1 MLTQYRLLLEPDK
14 PCCPRPEWGY
24 PLYAELLSLAPPAF
38 GELSHRQGISPLSQ
52 YLFSEREGLVWR
64 VTLLG
69 PDANAA
75 LDAVLAGKEEY
86 ALRRDRVRL
95 RVRDCEH
102 VRVEEPEELFSSSQ
116 GSTRHRLEF
125 RTPACFKS
133 RKEYRILPTTR
144 LILQS
149 LIQQWNVCFPD
160 CPIEDEN
167 GEGTEAMADGLL
179 CRHLQLHD
187 EPYVIKKGEVT
198 GFVGSLVLDNRLDG
212 FHCQLADALL
222 EFSSFAGIGIKTS
235 LGMGGV
241 LHRRI
246 P

>member
-1 MLTQYRLLLEPDK
+1 MLSPFRMVCCDFILPEICK
-14 PCCPRPEWGY
+14 PC
-24 PLYAELLSLAPPAF
+24 LFLSSLQFA
-38 GELSHRQGISPLSQ
+38 
-52 YLFSEREGLVWR
+52 
-64 VTLLG
+64 TLIVPSL
-69 PDANAA
+69 
-75 LDAVLAGKEEY
+75 
-86 ALRRDRVRL
+86 
-95 RVRDCEH
+95 
-102 VRVEEPEELFSSSQ
+102 EEPEELFSSPQ
-116 GSTRHRLEF
+116 GSSRHRLEF

-144 LILQS
+144 LVLQS

-160 CPIEDEN
+160 CLIEDEN

-198 GFVGSLVLDNRLDG
+198 GFVGSIVLDNRLDG
-212 FHCQLADALL
+212 FHRQLADALL